1 LGNIQRG
8 VITRSR
14 LASFCEHFSFV
25 SPTEPKKVEE
35 AIDDED

>member
-1 LGNIQRG
+1 LGSIQRG

-14 LASFCEHFSFV
+14 LASFYEHFSFV